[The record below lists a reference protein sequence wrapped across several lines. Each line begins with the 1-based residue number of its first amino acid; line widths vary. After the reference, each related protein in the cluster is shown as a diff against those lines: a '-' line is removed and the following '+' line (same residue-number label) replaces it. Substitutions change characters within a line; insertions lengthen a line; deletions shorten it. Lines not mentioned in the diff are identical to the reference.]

1 MKPTE
6 TVAVRKIDLTS
17 HRDEIAS
24 EQAAVETPVTIYV
37 NAEPVATLVAIR
49 GPIYSGLLTAKKTGI
64 TLCCYAKG
72 PRMNV
77 CSGLERVLD
86 R

>member
-37 NAEPVATLVAIR
+37 NAEPVATLVATP
-49 GPIYSGLLTAKKTGI
+49 GFDKGTHLLWTSHGKEDADHSLL
-64 TLCCYAKG
+64 LCKRTENE
-72 PRMNV
+72 RM
-77 CSGLERVLD
+77 LWA
-86 R
+86 